1 VIATGNMATS
11 LHIAENV
18 VRHFPNLTIV
28 ARARNRR
35 HAHKLM
41 DLGVRHIF
49 RDTLLSSIA
58 MSKSVLGQLGMSDD
72 EVTDVADMFLKS
84 DEKLLA
90 EQHAIHDS
98 EEKLIQ
104 SSRETVLELES
115 LFKSDREQ

>member
-1 VIATGNMATS
+1 
-11 LHIAENV
+11 
-18 VRHFPNLTIV
+18 
-28 ARARNRR
+28 
-35 HAHKLM
+35 
-41 DLGVRHIF
+41 
-49 RDTLLSSIA
+49 
-58 MSKSVLGQLGMSDD
+58 
-72 EVTDVADMFLKS
+72 MFLKS